1 LPTGKQ
7 PRNLPAVKGTVTPT
21 LVTPTPSR
29 PGVIEPLATEE
40 TQVSGGHRDRRRTDM
55 RARIVATATDLFA
68 TKGFSATS
76 LQDLADRLKVTKAA
90 LYYHFRRKDDL
101 IAEVL
106 APMVDDVD
114 AWFTRV
120 EDQQPSPREALE
132 SYFDVVHRHGD
143 LLAAIGR
150 DPAVLEAGDTIAH
163 VARWGQRVQT
173 VLAGPDAS
181 LAERVRTTVAI
192 AGLAQTASLFP
203 DADVDE
209 LRTIAVDAA
218 LQALQPT

>member
-1 LPTGKQ
+1 
-7 PRNLPAVKGTVTPT
+7 V
-21 LVTPTPSR
+21 SR
-29 PGVIEPLATEE
+29 
-40 TQVSGGHRDRRRTDM
+40 GHTDRRRTDM
-55 RARIVATATDLFA
+55 RVRIVATATELFSV
-68 TKGFSATS
+68 KGFSATS
-76 LQDLADRLKVTKAA
+76 LQDLADRLDVTKAA

-106 APMVDDVD
+106 APMVDDID

-120 EDQQPSPREALE
+120 EAQHPTPRESLE
-132 SYFDVVHRHGD
+132 SYFDVVHRHGE
-143 LLAAIGR
+143 LLAAISR
-150 DPAVLEAGDTIAH
+150 DPGALEAGDTIAH
-163 VARWGQRVQT
+163 IAHWSQRVQT

-181 LAERVRTTVAI
+181 FAERVRSTVAI
-192 AGLAQTASLFP
+192 VGLAHTASNFP